1 MTENKN
7 IKNKNKIKEEKKS
20 SRLKRLENQL
30 KANIIKR
37 KIAKKNNG

>member
-1 MTENKN
+1 MTENK
-7 IKNKNKIKEEKKS
+7 IIKKKNKPKEEKKS
-20 SRLKRLENQL
+20 LRLKRLEIQL

>member
-1 MTENKN
+1 MKEKKITNN
-7 IKNKNKIKEEKKS
+7 IKNTKQRLRS
-20 SRLKRLENQL
+20 SRLKRLESQL

>member
-7 IKNKNKIKEEKKS
+7 IKNKNNNKEQLRN

-30 KANIIKR
+30 KANILKR
-37 KIAKKNNG
+37 KIAMKKNG

>member
-7 IKNKNKIKEEKKS
+7 NKIKTNTKDKLRS
-20 SRLKRLENQL
+20 SRLKRLEDNL

>member
-7 IKNKNKIKEEKKS
+7 NNNKKDTKNKIRT

-30 KANIIKR
+30 KSNILKR

>member
-7 IKNKNKIKEEKKS
+7 NKSKTNTKDKLRS
-20 SRLKRLENQL
+20 SRLKRLEDNL